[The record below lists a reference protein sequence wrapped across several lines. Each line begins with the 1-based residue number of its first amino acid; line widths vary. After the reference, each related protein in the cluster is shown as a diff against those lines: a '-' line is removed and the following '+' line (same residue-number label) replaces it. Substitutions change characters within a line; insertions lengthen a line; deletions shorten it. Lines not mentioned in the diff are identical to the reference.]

1 MRQKNKVCQNVQLTT
16 IPRTSYSRQKLMTF
30 PDVDDVKNFFV
41 KESGSIAITEA
52 ICLTH
57 KIDISGANVMK
68 LFLQRLWQNGEI
80 S

>member
-1 MRQKNKVCQNVQLTT
+1 
-16 IPRTSYSRQKLMTF
+16 MTF

-57 KIDISGANVMK
+57 KIDISGANAAMK
-68 LFLQRLWQNGEI
+68 LFLQRLWQNEQI